1 MPQYHRVIDDLT
13 AEELEK
19 VRAVKADQETKPLSA
34 IYIPSERLLAEFG
47 MYFGW
52 EALLSAQSGMISA
65 GTFGGLIAGARSVR
79 IQERLEQMEDTRM
92 AVAAAIGDKK
102 TQEVYKTYLE
112 HQKKIM

>member
-19 VRAVKADQETKPLSA
+19 VKAVKADHETSSLSD

-47 MYFGW
+47 SYFGW
-52 EALLSAQSGMISA
+52 EALLAAKRGEIA
-65 GTFGGLIAGARSVR
+65 AATFAGLIAGARSVR

-112 HQKKIM
+112 HQKKLM